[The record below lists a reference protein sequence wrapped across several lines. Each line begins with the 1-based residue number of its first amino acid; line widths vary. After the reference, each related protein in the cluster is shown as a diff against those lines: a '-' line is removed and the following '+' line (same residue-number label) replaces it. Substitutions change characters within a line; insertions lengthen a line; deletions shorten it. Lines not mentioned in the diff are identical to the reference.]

1 MSPIVA
7 EEPRAMV
14 FRHLHWPTALT
25 AHIGNKSFSGAV
37 ANLHRAQGR
46 RARDGEG

>member
-1 MSPIVA
+1 VPLRNNSGD
-7 EEPRAMV
+7 
-14 FRHLHWPTALT
+14 LGWLTALT

-46 RARDGEG
+46 RAREGEG